1 MILCRLN
8 TRLRSKGEFMRT
20 NNLLLDTHVF
30 LWWRA
35 NDPLL
40 HETAISAISDADAVF
55 VSAAT
60 AWEAAIKASLG
71 RLELPDSV
79 ESGVED
85 SGFEK
90 LPITFSHAETAAALP
105 SHHHDPFDRMLV
117 AQAAAEGLT
126 LVTHDRKLK
135 AYDVPILWT

>member
-1 MILCRLN
+1 MIFN
-8 TRLRSKGEFMRT
+8 LRSKDVFMRI
-20 NNLLLDTHVF
+20 NKLLLDTHVF

-35 NDPLL
+35 NDPILQG
-40 HETAISAISDADAVF
+40 AARSAIAGADVVF

-71 RLELPDSV
+71 RLDLPDTV

-90 LPITFSHAETAAALP
+90 LQISFSHAEAAAALP
-105 SHHHDPFDRMLV
+105 SHHGDPFDRMLV
-117 AQAAAEGLT
+117 AQAVSEDLT
-126 LVTHDRKLK
+126 LVTHDRKLE
-135 AYDVPILWT
+135 AYEVPILWT

>member
-1 MILCRLN
+1 
-8 TRLRSKGEFMRT
+8 MRI
-20 NNLLLDTHVF
+20 NKLLLDTHVF

-35 NDPLL
+35 NAPLL
-40 HETAISAISDADAVF
+40 QGAARSAIADADVVF

-71 RLELPDSV
+71 RLDLPDTV

-90 LPITFSHAETAAALP
+90 LQISFAHAETAAALP
-105 SHHHDPFDRMLV
+105 PHHGDPFDRMLV
-117 AQAAAEGLT
+117 AQAVSEGLT
-126 LVTHDRKLK
+126 LVTHDHKLA
-135 AYDVPILWT
+135 AYEVPILWT